1 VCLWRVNEEEHT
13 FDEGTI
19 TKEPTSKKA
28 GTMEYTCS
36 TCSHVKQEA
45 VAPDLKDTEV
55 ELLKKE
61 FIYNGE
67 NLWATIDEVYYKGE
81 KVSSSYYKTS
91 GTVFAKTPGTY
102 TFTIIPKDG
111 SLFVGEKEVSFTIEK
126 GNYDMSAVVFE
137 DMTVDYNGT
146 AQSILATNLPAGVT
160 ATYEN
165 NAQTVVGVYTVTAS
179 FAGDATNYNPVAD
192 MTATLTINKA
202 TYDMSAV
209 VFENSTVIYNGTA
222 HSILATNLPTGVTA
236 TYEGNAQTVVGV
248 YTVTANFVG
257 DAINYNAVA
266 DMTATLTINKATYDM
281 SAVVFENS
289 TVIYNGSAFSLAI
302 EGTLPTGV
310 TVSYDNNDKTEVG
323 VYTVAANFTGDATN
337 YNAIASMSATLT
349 IKAVVVENDVKD
361 VETGKPVAKIE
372 KEDGFAP
379 NTQLDVSPFEENTND
394 AVNVSKKEEIIGSYE
409 LGLQQNGESVQP
421 DGDIVVKMLI
431 PNKLAG
437 REFRISHVQD
447 GVSLGDMPYE
457 IVDGYVVI
465 QTSQLGEFVFV
476 AEKEG
481 LGAGAIVGIV
491 LGSIFFLLIVL
502 FIVLFILWKKR
513 DVKPLPFLVPAF
525 RAIDNTL
532 FKTKFNTVE

>member
-1 VCLWRVNEEEHT
+1 
-13 FDEGTI
+13 
-19 TKEPTSKKA
+19 
-28 GTMEYTCS
+28 
-36 TCSHVKQEA
+36 
-45 VAPDLKDTEV
+45 
-55 ELLKKE
+55 
-61 FIYNGE
+61 
-67 NLWATIDEVYYKGE
+67 
-81 KVSSSYYKTS
+81 
-91 GTVFAKTPGTY
+91 
-102 TFTIIPKDG
+102 
-111 SLFVGEKEVSFTIEK
+111 
-126 GNYDMSAVVFE
+126 MSAVVFE
-137 DMTVDYNGT
+137 DSTVIYNGT
-146 AQSILATNLPAGVT
+146 AFSLAIEGTLPAGVT
-160 ATYEN
+160 VSYDN
-165 NAQTVVGVYTVTAS
+165 NDKTIVGEYTVTAS
-179 FAGDATNYNPVAD
+179 FEGDATNYNAIAD

-202 TYDMSAV
+202 TYDMSA
-209 VFENSTVIYNGTA
+209 I
-222 HSILATNLPTGVTA
+222 
-236 TYEGNAQTVVGV
+236 
-248 YTVTANFVG
+248 
-257 DAINYNAVA
+257 
-266 DMTATLTINKATYDM
+266 
-281 SAVVFENS
+281 VFENS

-310 TVSYDNNDKTEVG
+310 TVSYNNNNKTEVG
-323 VYTVAANFTGDATN
+323 VYTVTANFAGDATN

-379 NTQLDVSPFEENTND
+379 DTQLDVSPFEENTND

-481 LGAGAIVGIV
+481 LSAGAIVGIV
-491 LGSIFFLLIVL
+491 LGAILFLLIVL

-532 FKTKFNTVE
+532 FKTKLNTVE

>member
-1 VCLWRVNEEEHT
+1 MSAISIANKTVT
-13 FDEGTI
+13 
-19 TKEPTSKKA
+19 
-28 GTMEYTCS
+28 
-36 TCSHVKQEA
+36 
-45 VAPDLKDTEV
+45 
-55 ELLKKE
+55 
-61 FIYNGE
+61 YNGQ
-67 NLWATIDEVYYKGE
+67 AYSI
-81 KVSSSYYKTS
+81 S
-91 GTVFAKTPGTY
+91 
-102 TFTIIPKDG
+102 
-111 SLFVGEKEVSFTIEK
+111 IE
-126 GNYDMSAVVFE
+126 G
-137 DMTVDYNGT
+137 
-146 AQSILATNLPAGVT
+146 
-160 ATYEN
+160 
-165 NAQTVVGVYTVTAS
+165 
-179 FAGDATNYNPVAD
+179 
-192 MTATLTINKA
+192 
-202 TYDMSAV
+202 
-209 VFENSTVIYNGTA
+209 
-222 HSILATNLPTGVTA
+222 NLPTGV
-236 TYEGNAQTVVGV
+236 
-248 YTVTANFVG
+248 
-257 DAINYNAVA
+257 
-266 DMTATLTINKATYDM
+266 
-281 SAVVFENS
+281 S
-289 TVIYNGSAFSLAI
+289 
-302 EGTLPTGV
+302 
-310 TVSYDNNDKTEVG
+310 VSYNNNDKTEVG
-323 VYTVAANFTGDATN
+323 VYTVTANFAGDATN

-379 NTQLDVSPFEENTND
+379 DTQLDVSPFEEENTND

-481 LGAGAIVGIV
+481 LSAGAIVGIV

-532 FKTKFNTVE
+532 FKTKLNTVE

>member
-1 VCLWRVNEEEHT
+1 
-13 FDEGTI
+13 
-19 TKEPTSKKA
+19 
-28 GTMEYTCS
+28 
-36 TCSHVKQEA
+36 
-45 VAPDLKDTEV
+45 
-55 ELLKKE
+55 
-61 FIYNGE
+61 
-67 NLWATIDEVYYKGE
+67 
-81 KVSSSYYKTS
+81 
-91 GTVFAKTPGTY
+91 
-102 TFTIIPKDG
+102 
-111 SLFVGEKEVSFTIEK
+111 
-126 GNYDMSAVVFE
+126 
-137 DMTVDYNGT
+137 
-146 AQSILATNLPAGVT
+146 
-160 ATYEN
+160 
-165 NAQTVVGVYTVTAS
+165 
-179 FAGDATNYNPVAD
+179 

-222 HSILATNLPTGVTA
+222 FSILATNLPTGVTA
-236 TYEGNAQTVVGV
+236 TYEGNAQTVVGE
-248 YTVTANFVG
+248 YTVTASFAG
-257 DAINYNAVA
+257 DAINYNAIA

-281 SAVVFENS
+281 SAISIANK
-289 TVIYNGSAFSLAI
+289 TVAYDGNTYSIAI
-302 EGTLPTGV
+302 EGNLPTGV
-310 TVSYDNNDKTEVG
+310 TVSYNNNDKTEVG
-323 VYTVAANFTGDATN
+323 VYTVTANFAGDATN

-379 NTQLDVSPFEENTND
+379 DTQLDVSPFEEENTND

-409 LGLQQNGESVQP
+409 LGLQQNGENVQP
-421 DGDIVVKMLI
+421 DGDVVVKMLI

-437 REFRISHVQD
+437 REFRIAHVQD

-457 IVDGYVVI
+457 IVDGYAVI

-525 RAIDNTL
+525 RAIDKTL
-532 FKTKFNTVE
+532 FKTKLNTVE